1 MLKKSYF
8 PYVVL
13 LIVVLISFFQVAFNL
28 QPLKFDTI
36 DCFFPWRFYIGE
48 CLQNG
53 QLPYWNPYQD
63 LGYPIH
69 ADPSSGAWYPVVW
82 LIGSTFGYSIY
93 SISFE
98 FLLHIYLAGVGM
110 FLLARTLKF
119 ETKFALMA
127 GIAFMLSGF
136 FVGNAQHLSYII
148 SGCWLPFII
157 QQYLLLIEEKKAIH
171 ALQAGLFMFLTITG
185 GYPAV
190 TIILTYLLLTFY
202 LIHVISLI
210 RSKSYKSILQFTIQN
225 GLFLATT
232 ILCSAVMLVSV
243 AQVSP
248 YLSRL
253 GNFNLEQALF
263 SPFSPQSF
271 ISFLAPLT
279 TTVKSTY
286 WDADLSMRNGYFGL
300 IILMFFLLGIFIQ
313 KPKPLRIIFWFGIFS
328 LTASVGNYLPVRSL
342 LFNHVPLMNVFRFP
356 SVFRLFFILAAILT
370 GIYSLHQYLT
380 KTERKNWHY
389 YLLIAVSFATFLI
402 LLFAARSHGYLG
414 LQTYYKNNLFNEAIS
429 STFWQ
434 NLAVNSL
441 FQLSFLVLLGLTF
454 WRIKNTA
461 KFIAT
466 VIFLLIM
473 DLVVSVQLVAPY
485 TVFYEHVTAK
495 EAQTN
500 VARYPH
506 GFPKQKAITIDSA
519 AHLPGIGQPFWQ
531 NQQVFQKQI
540 SAEGFN
546 SFSFTSY
553 ELLESDYPLLFK
565 SVKASNLLTLSD
577 LESLRNGSIFVDFGS
592 DHLPRKYKVV
602 SGDTAILK
610 DYDAASFNIE
620 AKVKNPCLLT
630 LNQKEYTGWEAT
642 INGKGTPIFKS
653 NLNFMTVE
661 LPAGKSKVVFNYRN
675 PLLKVAFYVSLLS
688 IFGALIFILWKS
700 IKSIRLKF

>member
-171 ALQAGLFMFLTITG
+171 ALQAGLFMFLSITG

-253 GNFNLEQALF
+253 GNFNVEQALF

-300 IILMFFLLGIFIQ
+300 IVLMFFLLGIFIQ

-380 KTERKNWHY
+380 KTERKNWHF

-402 LLFAARSHGYLG
+402 LLFVARSHGYLG

-441 FQLSFLVLLGLTF
+441 FQLSLLVLLGLTF

-466 VIFLLIM
+466 VIFLLIVE
-473 DLVVSVQLVAPY
+473 LVVSVQLVAPY

-592 DHLPRKYKVV
+592 DHLPKKYKVV

-610 DYDAASFNIE
+610 DYDAASFHIE
-620 AKVKNPCLLT
+620 TKVKHTCLLT
-630 LNQKEYTGWEAT
+630 LYQKEYTGWEAT

-675 PLLKVAFYVSLLS
+675 PLLKGAFFVSLLS

-700 IKSIRLKF
+700 IKSIRLKH

>member
-13 LIVVLISFFQVAFNL
+13 LVVVLISFFQVAFNL

-127 GIAFMLSGF
+127 GIAYMLSGF

-171 ALQAGLFMFLTITG
+171 ALQAGLFMFLSITG

-210 RSKSYKSILQFTIQN
+210 RSKSYKSILQFTVQN

-253 GNFNLEQALF
+253 GNFNVEQALF

-286 WDADLSMRNGYFGL
+286 WDADLSMRNGYFGI
-300 IILMFFLLGIFIQ
+300 IILLFFLIGIFIQ

-342 LFNHVPLMNVFRFP
+342 LFNHVPLMNIFRFP

-370 GIYSLHQYLT
+370 GIYSLHHYLT
-380 KTERKNWHY
+380 KTERKNWHF

-414 LQTYYKNNLFNEAIS
+414 LQTYYNNNLFNEAIS

-441 FQLSFLVLLGLTF
+441 FQLSLLVLLGLTF
-454 WRIKNTA
+454 WKIKNTA
-461 KFIAT
+461 KFIAL
-466 VIFLLIM
+466 VIFLLIV

-506 GFPKQKAITIDSA
+506 GFPIQKAITIDSA

-531 NQQVFQKQI
+531 NQQIFQKQI

-577 LESLRNGSIFVDFGS
+577 FESVQNGSIFVDFGS
-592 DHLPRKYKVV
+592 DHLPKKYKVV

-610 DYDAASFNIE
+610 DYDAASFHIE
-620 AKVKNPCLLT
+620 AKVKHPCLLT
-630 LNQKEYTGWEAT
+630 LYQKEYTGWEVS
-642 INGKGTPIFKS
+642 INGKGVPIFKS

-661 LPAGKSKVVFNYRN
+661 LPAGKSSVVFNYRN
-675 PLLKVAFYVSLLS
+675 PLLKGAFFVSLLT

-700 IKSIRLKF
+700 IKSIRLKH

>member
-127 GIAFMLSGF
+127 GIAYMLSGF

-171 ALQAGLFMFLTITG
+171 ALQAGLFMFLSITG

-210 RSKSYKSILQFTIQN
+210 RSKSYKSILQFTVQN

-253 GNFNLEQALF
+253 GNFNVEQALF

-286 WDADLSMRNGYFGL
+286 WDADLSMRNGYFGI
-300 IILMFFLLGIFIQ
+300 IILLFFLIGIFIQ

-342 LFNHVPLMNVFRFP
+342 LFNHVPLMNIFRFP

-370 GIYSLHQYLT
+370 GIYSLHHYLT
-380 KTERKNWHY
+380 KTERKNWHF

-414 LQTYYKNNLFNEAIS
+414 LQTYYNNNLFNEAIS

-441 FQLSFLVLLGLTF
+441 FQLSLLVLLGLTF
-454 WRIKNTA
+454 WKIKNTA
-461 KFIAT
+461 KFIAL
-466 VIFLLIM
+466 VIFLLIV

-485 TVFYEHVTAK
+485 TVFYEHVTAN

-506 GFPKQKAITIDSA
+506 GFPIQKAITIDSA

-531 NQQVFQKQI
+531 NQQIFQKQI

-577 LESLRNGSIFVDFGS
+577 FESVQNGSIFVDFGS
-592 DHLPRKYKVV
+592 DHLPKKYKVV

-610 DYDAASFNIE
+610 DYDAASFHIE
-620 AKVKNPCLLT
+620 AKVKHPCLLT
-630 LNQKEYTGWEAT
+630 LYQKEYTGWEVS
-642 INGKGTPIFKS
+642 INGKGVPIFKS

-661 LPAGKSKVVFNYRN
+661 LPAGKSSVVFNYRN
-675 PLLKVAFYVSLLS
+675 PLLKGAFFVSLLT

-700 IKSIRLKF
+700 IKSIRLKH

>member
-69 ADPSSGAWYPVVW
+69 ADPSSGAWYPAVW

-127 GIAFMLSGF
+127 GIAYMLSGF

-171 ALQAGLFMFLTITG
+171 ALQAGLFMFLSITG

-253 GNFNLEQALF
+253 GNFNVEQALF

-300 IILMFFLLGIFIQ
+300 IVLMFFLLGIFIQ

-414 LQTYYKNNLFNEAIS
+414 LQTYYKNNLFKEAIS

-441 FQLSFLVLLGLTF
+441 FQLSLLVLLGLTF

-553 ELLESDYPLLFK
+553 ELLESDYPSLFK

-592 DHLPRKYKVV
+592 DHLPKKYNVV

-610 DYDAASFNIE
+610 DYDAASFHIE
-620 AKVKNPCLLT
+620 TKVKNHCLLT
-630 LNQKEYTGWEAT
+630 LYQKEYTGWEAT

-675 PLLKVAFYVSLLS
+675 PLLKGAFYVSLLS

-700 IKSIRLKF
+700 IKSIRLKH

>member
-127 GIAFMLSGF
+127 GIAYMLSGF

-171 ALQAGLFMFLTITG
+171 ALQAGLFMFLSITG

-210 RSKSYKSILQFTIQN
+210 RSKSYKSILQFTVQN

-253 GNFNLEQALF
+253 GNFNVEQALF

-286 WDADLSMRNGYFGL
+286 WDADLSMRNGYFGI
-300 IILMFFLLGIFIQ
+300 IILLFFLIGIFIK
-313 KPKPLRIIFWFGIFS
+313 KPKALRIIFWFGIFS
-328 LTASVGNYLPVRSL
+328 LTASVGNYLPIRAL
-342 LFNHVPLMNVFRFP
+342 LFNHVPLMNIFRFP
-356 SVFRLFFILAAILT
+356 SVFRLFFILGAILT
-370 GIYSLHQYLT
+370 GIYSLNHYLT
-380 KTERKNWHY
+380 KSERKNWHFH
-389 YLLIAVSFATFLI
+389 LLLGTAVITFTALI
-402 LLFAARSHGYLG
+402 FLARSHGYLG
-414 LQTYYKNNLFNEAIS
+414 LQSYCKNNIFKEAIT

-434 NLAVNSL
+434 NLAISC
-441 FQLSFLVLLGLTF
+441 LLQIALLTLLTLAF
-454 WRIKNTA
+454 WRVKNSA
-461 KFIAT
+461 KFIYAL
-466 VIFLLIM
+466 IFLLIL
-473 DLVVSVQLVAPY
+473 DLIVSVQLVAPY
-485 TVFYEHVTAK
+485 TIFYEHVTAK

-506 GFPKQKAITIDSA
+506 GFPIQKAITIDSA

-531 NQQVFQKQI
+531 NQQIFQKQI

-577 LESLRNGSIFVDFGS
+577 LESVQNGSVFVDFGS
-592 DHLPRKYKVV
+592 DHLPKKYKVV

-610 DYDAASFNIE
+610 DYDAASFHIE
-620 AKVKNPCLLT
+620 AKVKHPCLLT
-630 LNQKEYTGWEAT
+630 LYQKEYTGWEAT
-642 INGKGTPIFKS
+642 INGKETRIYKS

-661 LPAGKSKVVFNYRN
+661 LPAGKSSVVFNFRN
-675 PLLKVAFYVSLLS
+675 PLLKGAFLVSLLT
-688 IFGALIFILWKS
+688 IFGALIFILWKR
-700 IKSIRLKF
+700 IKSIRLKH

>member
-1 MLKKSYF
+1 
-8 PYVVL
+8 
-13 LIVVLISFFQVAFNL
+13 
-28 QPLKFDTI
+28 
-36 DCFFPWRFYIGE
+36 
-48 CLQNG
+48 
-53 QLPYWNPYQD
+53 
-63 LGYPIH
+63 
-69 ADPSSGAWYPVVW
+69 
-82 LIGSTFGYSIY
+82 
-93 SISFE
+93 
-98 FLLHIYLAGVGM
+98 M
-110 FLLARTLKF
+110 FLLARTLRF
-119 ETKFALMA
+119 ETNFALMA

-136 FVGNAQHLSYII
+136 FIGNAQHLPYII

-171 ALQAGLFMFLTITG
+171 ALQAGLFMFLSITG

-202 LIHVISLI
+202 LIHAISLI

-253 GNFNLEQALF
+253 GNFNVEQALF

-356 SVFRLFFILAAILT
+356 SVFRLFFILGAILT

-380 KTERKNWHY
+380 KTERKNWHFH
-389 YLLIAVSFATFLI
+389 LLIAVSFATFLI
-402 LLFAARSHGYLG
+402 LLFVARSHGYLG

-441 FQLSFLVLLGLTF
+441 FQLSLLVLLVLNF

-466 VIFLLIM
+466 VIFLLIVE
-473 DLVVSVQLVAPY
+473 LVVSVQLVAPY

-531 NQQVFQKQI
+531 NQQIFQKQI

-553 ELLESDYPLLFK
+553 ELLESDYPSLFK
-565 SVKASNLLTLSD
+565 SVKASHLLTLSD
-577 LESLRNGSIFVDFGS
+577 VESVQKGSIFVDFGS
-592 DHLPRKYKVV
+592 DHLPKKYKVV

-610 DYDAASFNIE
+610 DYDAASFHIE
-620 AKVKNPCLLT
+620 AKVKHPCLLT
-630 LNQKEYTGWEAT
+630 LYQKEYTGWKAT

-675 PLLKVAFYVSLLS
+675 PLLKGAFYVSLLS

-700 IKSIRLKF
+700 IKSIRLKH

>member
-127 GIAFMLSGF
+127 GIAYMLSGF

-171 ALQAGLFMFLTITG
+171 ALQAGLFMFLSITG

-210 RSKSYKSILQFTIQN
+210 RSKSYKSILQFTVQN

-253 GNFNLEQALF
+253 GNFNVEQALF

-286 WDADLSMRNGYFGL
+286 WDADLSMRNGYFGI
-300 IILMFFLLGIFIQ
+300 IILLFFLIGIFIQ

-342 LFNHVPLMNVFRFP
+342 LFNHVPLMNIFRFP

-370 GIYSLHQYLT
+370 GIYSLHHYLT
-380 KTERKNWHY
+380 KTERKNWHF

-414 LQTYYKNNLFNEAIS
+414 LQTYYNNNLFNEAIS

-441 FQLSFLVLLGLTF
+441 FQLSLLVLLGLTF
-454 WRIKNTA
+454 WKITNTA
-461 KFIAT
+461 KFIAL
-466 VIFLLIM
+466 VIFLLIV

-485 TVFYEHVTAK
+485 TVFYEHVTAN

-506 GFPKQKAITIDSA
+506 GFPIQKAITIDSA

-531 NQQVFQKQI
+531 NQQIFQKQI

-577 LESLRNGSIFVDFGS
+577 FESVQNGSIFVDFGS
-592 DHLPRKYKVV
+592 DHLPKKYKVV

-610 DYDAASFNIE
+610 DYDAASFHIE
-620 AKVKNPCLLT
+620 AKVKHPCLLT
-630 LNQKEYTGWEAT
+630 LYQKEYTGWEAS

-661 LPAGKSKVVFNYRN
+661 LPAGKSSVVFNYRN
-675 PLLKVAFYVSLLS
+675 PLLKGAFFVSLLT

-700 IKSIRLKF
+700 IKSIRLKH

>member
-69 ADPSSGAWYPVVW
+69 ADPSSGAWYPLVW

-171 ALQAGLFMFLTITG
+171 ALQAGLFMFLSITG

-225 GLFLATT
+225 GFFLATT

-253 GNFNLEQALF
+253 GNFNVEQALF

-610 DYDAASFNIE
+610 DYDAASFHIE

-675 PLLKVAFYVSLLS
+675 PLLKGAFFVSLLS

-700 IKSIRLKF
+700 IKSIRLKH

>member
-127 GIAFMLSGF
+127 GIAYMLSGF

-171 ALQAGLFMFLTITG
+171 ALQAGLFMFLSITG

-210 RSKSYKSILQFTIQN
+210 RSKSYKSILQFTVQN

-253 GNFNLEQALF
+253 GNFNVEQALF

-286 WDADLSMRNGYFGL
+286 WDADLSMRNGYFGI
-300 IILMFFLLGIFIQ
+300 IILLFFLIGIFIQ

-342 LFNHVPLMNVFRFP
+342 LFNHVPLMNIFRFP

-370 GIYSLHQYLT
+370 GIYSLHHYLT
-380 KTERKNWHY
+380 KTERKNWHF

-414 LQTYYKNNLFNEAIS
+414 LQTYYNNNLFNEAIS

-441 FQLSFLVLLGLTF
+441 FQLSLLVLLGLTF
-454 WRIKNTA
+454 WKIKNTA
-461 KFIAT
+461 KFIAL
-466 VIFLLIM
+466 VIFLLIV

-485 TVFYEHVTAK
+485 TVFYEHVTAN

-506 GFPKQKAITIDSA
+506 GFPIQKAITIDSA

-531 NQQVFQKQI
+531 NQQIFQKQI

-577 LESLRNGSIFVDFGS
+577 FESVQNGSIFVDFGS
-592 DHLPRKYKVV
+592 DHLPKKYKVV

-610 DYDAASFNIE
+610 DYDAASFHIE
-620 AKVKNPCLLT
+620 AKVKHPCLLT
-630 LNQKEYTGWEAT
+630 LYQKEYTGWEAS

-661 LPAGKSKVVFNYRN
+661 LPAGKSSVVFNYRN
-675 PLLKVAFYVSLLS
+675 PLLKGAFFVSLLT

-700 IKSIRLKF
+700 IKSIRLKH

>member
-13 LIVVLISFFQVAFNL
+13 LVVVLISFFQVAFNL

-127 GIAFMLSGF
+127 GIAYMLSGF

-171 ALQAGLFMFLTITG
+171 ALQAGLFMFLSITG

-210 RSKSYKSILQFTIQN
+210 RSKSYKSILQFTVQN

-253 GNFNLEQALF
+253 GNFNVEQALF

-286 WDADLSMRNGYFGL
+286 WDADLSMRNGYFGI
-300 IILMFFLLGIFIQ
+300 IILLFFLIGIFIQ

-342 LFNHVPLMNVFRFP
+342 LFNHVPLMNIFRFP

-370 GIYSLHQYLT
+370 GIYSLHHYLT
-380 KTERKNWHY
+380 KTERKNWHF

-414 LQTYYKNNLFNEAIS
+414 LQTYYNNNLFNEAIS

-441 FQLSFLVLLGLTF
+441 FQLSLLVLLGLTF
-454 WRIKNTA
+454 WKIKNTA
-461 KFIAT
+461 KFIAL
-466 VIFLLIM
+466 VIFLLIV

-506 GFPKQKAITIDSA
+506 GFPIQKAITIDSA

-531 NQQVFQKQI
+531 NQQIFQKQI

-577 LESLRNGSIFVDFGS
+577 FESVQNGSIFVDFGS
-592 DHLPRKYKVV
+592 DHLPKKYKVV

-610 DYDAASFNIE
+610 DYDAASFHIE
-620 AKVKNPCLLT
+620 AKVKHPCLLT
-630 LNQKEYTGWEAT
+630 LYQKEYTGWEVS
-642 INGKGTPIFKS
+642 INGKGVPIFKS

-661 LPAGKSKVVFNYRN
+661 LPAGKSSVVFNYRN
-675 PLLKVAFYVSLLS
+675 PLLKGAFFVSLLT
-688 IFGALIFILWKS
+688 IFGVLIFILWKS
-700 IKSIRLKF
+700 IKSIRLKH

>member
-127 GIAFMLSGF
+127 GIAYMLSGF

-171 ALQAGLFMFLTITG
+171 ALQAGLFMFLSITG

-253 GNFNLEQALF
+253 GNFNVEQALF

-286 WDADLSMRNGYFGL
+286 WDADLSMRNGYFGI
-300 IILMFFLLGIFIQ
+300 IILLFFLIGIFIQ

-342 LFNHVPLMNVFRFP
+342 LFNHVPLMNIFRFP

-370 GIYSLHQYLT
+370 GIYSLHHYLT
-380 KTERKNWHY
+380 KTERKNWHF

-414 LQTYYKNNLFNEAIS
+414 LQTYYNNNLFNEAIS

-441 FQLSFLVLLGLTF
+441 FQLSLLVLLGLTF
-454 WRIKNTA
+454 WKIKNTA
-461 KFIAT
+461 KFIAL
-466 VIFLLIM
+466 VIFLLIV

-485 TVFYEHVTAK
+485 TVFYEHVTAN

-506 GFPKQKAITIDSA
+506 GFPIQKAITIDSA

-531 NQQVFQKQI
+531 NQQIFQKQI

-577 LESLRNGSIFVDFGS
+577 FESVQNGSIFVDFGS
-592 DHLPRKYKVV
+592 DHLPKKYKVV

-610 DYDAASFNIE
+610 DYDAASFHIE
-620 AKVKNPCLLT
+620 AKVKHPCLLT
-630 LNQKEYTGWEAT
+630 LYQKEYTGWEAS

-661 LPAGKSKVVFNYRN
+661 LPAGKSSVVFNYRN
-675 PLLKVAFYVSLLS
+675 PLLKGAFFVSLLT
-688 IFGALIFILWKS
+688 IFGALIFILWKR
-700 IKSIRLKF
+700 IKSIRLKH

>member
-171 ALQAGLFMFLTITG
+171 ALQAGLFMFLSITG

-210 RSKSYKSILQFTIQN
+210 RSKSYKSILQFTVQN

-253 GNFNLEQALF
+253 GNFNVEQALF

-286 WDADLSMRNGYFGL
+286 WDADLSMRNGYFGI
-300 IILMFFLLGIFIQ
+300 IILLFFLIGIFIQ

-342 LFNHVPLMNVFRFP
+342 LFNHVPLMNIFRFP

-370 GIYSLHQYLT
+370 GIYSLHHYLT
-380 KTERKNWHY
+380 KTERKNWHF

-414 LQTYYKNNLFNEAIS
+414 LQTYYNNNLFNEAIS

-441 FQLSFLVLLGLTF
+441 FQLSLLVLLGLTF
-454 WRIKNTA
+454 WKIKNTA
-461 KFIAT
+461 KFIAL
-466 VIFLLIM
+466 VIFLLIV

-485 TVFYEHVTAK
+485 TVFYEHVTAN

-506 GFPKQKAITIDSA
+506 GFPIQKAITIDSA

-531 NQQVFQKQI
+531 NQQIFQKQI

-577 LESLRNGSIFVDFGS
+577 FESVQNGSIFVDFGS
-592 DHLPRKYKVV
+592 DHLPKKYKVV

-610 DYDAASFNIE
+610 DYDAASFHIE
-620 AKVKNPCLLT
+620 AKVKHPCLLT
-630 LNQKEYTGWEAT
+630 LYQKEYTGWEVS
-642 INGKGTPIFKS
+642 INGKGVPIFKS

-661 LPAGKSKVVFNYRN
+661 LPAGKSSVVFNYRN
-675 PLLKVAFYVSLLS
+675 PLLKGAFFVSLLT

-700 IKSIRLKF
+700 IKSIRLKH

>member
-8 PYVVL
+8 PYAVL
-13 LIVVLISFFQVAFNL
+13 LVAVLIAFFQVAFNL
-28 QPLKFDTI
+28 QPLKFDAI

-110 FLLARTLKF
+110 FLLARTLRF
-119 ETKFALMA
+119 ETNFALMA

-136 FVGNAQHLSYII
+136 FIGNAQHLPYII

-171 ALQAGLFMFLTITG
+171 ALQAGLFMFLSITG

-202 LIHVISLI
+202 LIHAISLI

-253 GNFNLEQALF
+253 GNFNVEQALF

-356 SVFRLFFILAAILT
+356 SVFRLFFILGAILT

-380 KTERKNWHY
+380 KTERKNWHFH
-389 YLLIAVSFATFLI
+389 LLIAVSFATFLI
-402 LLFAARSHGYLG
+402 LLFVARSHGYLG

-441 FQLSFLVLLGLTF
+441 FQLSLLVLLVLNF

-466 VIFLLIM
+466 VIFLLIVE
-473 DLVVSVQLVAPY
+473 LVVSVQLVAPY

-531 NQQVFQKQI
+531 NQQIFQKQI

-553 ELLESDYPLLFK
+553 ELLESDYPSLFK
-565 SVKASNLLTLSD
+565 SVKASHLLTLSD
-577 LESLRNGSIFVDFGS
+577 VESVQKGSIFVDFGS
-592 DHLPRKYKVV
+592 DHLPKKYKVV

-610 DYDAASFNIE
+610 DYDAASFHIE
-620 AKVKNPCLLT
+620 AKVKHPCLLT
-630 LNQKEYTGWEAT
+630 LYQKEYTGWKAT

-675 PLLKVAFYVSLLS
+675 PLLKGAFYVSLLS

-700 IKSIRLKF
+700 IKSIRLKH

>member
-13 LIVVLISFFQVAFNL
+13 LVVVLISFFQVAFNL

-69 ADPSSGAWYPVVW
+69 ADPSSGAWYPAVW

-127 GIAFMLSGF
+127 GIAYMLSGF

-171 ALQAGLFMFLTITG
+171 ALQAGLFMFLSITG

-210 RSKSYKSILQFTIQN
+210 RSKSYKSILQFTVQN

-253 GNFNLEQALF
+253 GNFNVEQALF

-370 GIYSLHQYLT
+370 GSYSLHQYLT
-380 KTERKNWHY
+380 KTERKNWHF

-414 LQTYYKNNLFNEAIS
+414 LQTYYNNNLFNEAIS

-441 FQLSFLVLLGLTF
+441 FQLSLLVLLGLTF
-454 WRIKNTA
+454 WKIKNTA
-461 KFIAT
+461 KFIAL
-466 VIFLLIM
+466 VIFLLIV

-506 GFPKQKAITIDSA
+506 GFPIQKAITIDSA

-531 NQQVFQKQI
+531 NQQIFQKQI

-577 LESLRNGSIFVDFGS
+577 VESVKKGSIFVDFGS
-592 DHLPRKYKVV
+592 DHLPKKYKVV

-610 DYDAASFNIE
+610 DYDAASFHIE
-620 AKVKNPCLLT
+620 TKVKNHCLLT
-630 LNQKEYTGWEAT
+630 LYQKEYTGWEAT
-642 INGKGTPIFKS
+642 INGKGSPIFKS

-675 PLLKVAFYVSLLS
+675 PVLKGAFFVSLLS

>member
-69 ADPSSGAWYPVVW
+69 ADPSSGAWYPLVW

-171 ALQAGLFMFLTITG
+171 ALQAGLFMFLSITG

-253 GNFNLEQALF
+253 GNFNVEQALF

-300 IILMFFLLGIFIQ
+300 IVLMFFLLGIFIQ

-380 KTERKNWHY
+380 KTERKNWHF

-402 LLFAARSHGYLG
+402 LLFVARSHGYLG

-531 NQQVFQKQI
+531 NQQIFQKQI

-553 ELLESDYPLLFK
+553 ELLESDHPSLFK
-565 SVKASNLLTLSD
+565 SVKAANLLTLSD
-577 LESLRNGSIFVDFGS
+577 LESVQNGSIFVDFGS
-592 DHLPRKYKVV
+592 DHLPKKYKVV

-610 DYDAASFNIE
+610 DYDAASFHIE
-620 AKVKNPCLLT
+620 TKAKNPCLLI
-630 LNQKEYTGWEAT
+630 LYQKEYTGWEAT
-642 INGKGTPIFKS
+642 INGKGIPIFKS

-675 PLLKVAFYVSLLS
+675 PLLKGAFFVSLLS

-700 IKSIRLKF
+700 IKSIRLKH

>member
-69 ADPSSGAWYPVVW
+69 ADPSSGAWYPAVW

-127 GIAFMLSGF
+127 GIAYMLSGF

-171 ALQAGLFMFLTITG
+171 ALQAGLFMFLSITG

-225 GLFLATT
+225 GFFLATT

-253 GNFNLEQALF
+253 GNFNVEQALF

-300 IILMFFLLGIFIQ
+300 IVLMFFLLGIFIQ

-380 KTERKNWHY
+380 KTERKNWHF

-402 LLFAARSHGYLG
+402 LLFVARSHGYLG
-414 LQTYYKNNLFNEAIS
+414 LQTYYKNNLFKEAIS

-441 FQLSFLVLLGLTF
+441 FQLSLLVLLGLTF

-531 NQQVFQKQI
+531 NQQIFQKQI

-553 ELLESDYPLLFK
+553 ELLESDYPSLFK
-565 SVKASNLLTLSD
+565 SVKASHLLNLSD
-577 LESLRNGSIFVDFGS
+577 LESVENGSIFVDFGS
-592 DHLPRKYKVV
+592 DHLPKKYKVV

-610 DYDAASFNIE
+610 DYDAASFHIE
-620 AKVKNPCLLT
+620 TKVKNHCLLT
-630 LNQKEYTGWEAT
+630 LYQKEYTGWEAT

-675 PLLKVAFYVSLLS
+675 PLLKGAFFVSLLS
-688 IFGALIFILWKS
+688 IFGALIFILWKRT
-700 IKSIRLKF
+700 KSIRLKH

>member
-69 ADPSSGAWYPVVW
+69 ADPSSGAWYPAVW

-127 GIAFMLSGF
+127 GIAYMLSGF

-171 ALQAGLFMFLTITG
+171 ALQAGLFMFLSITG

-243 AQVSP
+243 VQVSP

-253 GNFNLEQALF
+253 GNFNVEQALF

-300 IILMFFLLGIFIQ
+300 IVLMFFLLGIFIQ

-414 LQTYYKNNLFNEAIS
+414 LQTYYKNNLFKEAIS

-441 FQLSFLVLLGLTF
+441 FQLSLLVLLGLTF

-553 ELLESDYPLLFK
+553 ELLESDYPSLFK

-577 LESLRNGSIFVDFGS
+577 LESVQNGSIFVDFGS
-592 DHLPRKYKVV
+592 DHLPKKYKVV

-610 DYDAASFNIE
+610 DYDAASFHIE
-620 AKVKNPCLLT
+620 TKVKNHCLLT
-630 LNQKEYTGWEAT
+630 LYQKEYTGWEAT

-675 PLLKVAFYVSLLS
+675 PLLKGAFYVSLLS

-700 IKSIRLKF
+700 IKSIRLKH

>member
-127 GIAFMLSGF
+127 GIAYMLSGF

-171 ALQAGLFMFLTITG
+171 ALQAGLFMFLSITG

-210 RSKSYKSILQFTIQN
+210 RSKSYKSILQFTVQN

-253 GNFNLEQALF
+253 GNFNVEQALF

-286 WDADLSMRNGYFGL
+286 WDADLSMRNGYFGI
-300 IILMFFLLGIFIQ
+300 IILLFFLIGIFIQ

-342 LFNHVPLMNVFRFP
+342 LFNHVPLMNIFRFP

-370 GIYSLHQYLT
+370 GIYSLHHYLT
-380 KTERKNWHY
+380 KTERKNWHF

-414 LQTYYKNNLFNEAIS
+414 LQTYYNNNLFNEAIS

-441 FQLSFLVLLGLTF
+441 FQLSLLVLLGLTF
-454 WRIKNTA
+454 WKIKNTA
-461 KFIAT
+461 KFIAL
-466 VIFLLIM
+466 VIFLLIV

-506 GFPKQKAITIDSA
+506 GFPIQKAITIDSA

-531 NQQVFQKQI
+531 NQQIFQKQI

-577 LESLRNGSIFVDFGS
+577 FESMQNGSIFVDFGS
-592 DHLPRKYKVV
+592 DHLPKKYKVV

-610 DYDAASFNIE
+610 DYDAASFHIE
-620 AKVKNPCLLT
+620 AKVKHPCLLT
-630 LNQKEYTGWEAT
+630 LYQKEYTGWEVS
-642 INGKGTPIFKS
+642 INGKGVPIFKS

-661 LPAGKSKVVFNYRN
+661 LPAGKSSVVFNYRN
-675 PLLKVAFYVSLLS
+675 PLLKGAFFVSLLT

-700 IKSIRLKF
+700 IKSIRLKH

>member
-13 LIVVLISFFQVAFNL
+13 LIVVLISFFQVALNL

-127 GIAFMLSGF
+127 GIAYMLSGF

-171 ALQAGLFMFLTITG
+171 ALQAGLFMFLSITG

-253 GNFNLEQALF
+253 GNFNVEQALF

-279 TTVKSTY
+279 TIVKSTY

-300 IILMFFLLGIFIQ
+300 IVLMFFLLGIFIQ

-380 KTERKNWHY
+380 KTERKNWHFH
-389 YLLIAVSFATFLI
+389 LLIAVSFATFLI
-402 LLFAARSHGYLG
+402 LLFVARSHGYLG

-441 FQLSFLVLLGLTF
+441 FQLSLLVLLGLTF

-466 VIFLLIM
+466 VIFLLII

-531 NQQVFQKQI
+531 NQQIFQKQI

-553 ELLESDYPLLFK
+553 ELLESDYPSLFK
-565 SVKASNLLTLSD
+565 SVKASHLLTLSD
-577 LESLRNGSIFVDFGS
+577 VESVQKGSIFVDFGS
-592 DHLPRKYKVV
+592 DHLPKKYKVV

-610 DYDAASFNIE
+610 DYDAASFHIE
-620 AKVKNPCLLT
+620 TKVKHTCLLT
-630 LNQKEYTGWEAT
+630 LYQKEYTGWEAT

-675 PLLKVAFYVSLLS
+675 PLLKGAFFVSLLS

-700 IKSIRLKF
+700 IKSIRLKH

>member
-69 ADPSSGAWYPVVW
+69 ADPSSGACYPVVW

-127 GIAFMLSGF
+127 GIAYMLSGF

-171 ALQAGLFMFLTITG
+171 ALQAGLFMFLSITG

-225 GLFLATT
+225 SLFLATT

-253 GNFNLEQALF
+253 GNFNVEQALF

-300 IILMFFLLGIFIQ
+300 IILLFFLLGIFIQ

-380 KTERKNWHY
+380 KTERKNWHF

-414 LQTYYKNNLFNEAIS
+414 LQTYYKNNLFKEAIS

-441 FQLSFLVLLGLTF
+441 FQLSLLVLLALTF

-466 VIFLLIM
+466 VIFLLIVE
-473 DLVVSVQLVAPY
+473 LVVSVQLVAPY

-531 NQQVFQKQI
+531 NQQIFQKQI

-577 LESLRNGSIFVDFGS
+577 LESVQNGSIFVDFGS
-592 DHLPRKYKVV
+592 DHLPEKYKVV

-610 DYDAASFNIE
+610 DYDAASFHIE
-620 AKVKNPCLLT
+620 AKVKHHCLLT
-630 LNQKEYTGWEAT
+630 LYQKEYTGWEAT

-675 PLLKVAFYVSLLS
+675 PLLKGAFFVSLLS

-700 IKSIRLKF
+700 IKSIRLKH

>member
-69 ADPSSGAWYPVVW
+69 ADPSSGAWYPAVW

-127 GIAFMLSGF
+127 GIAYMLSGF

-171 ALQAGLFMFLTITG
+171 ALQAGLFMFLSITG

-243 AQVSP
+243 VQVSP

-253 GNFNLEQALF
+253 GNFNVEQALF

-300 IILMFFLLGIFIQ
+300 IVLMFFLLGIFIQ

-414 LQTYYKNNLFNEAIS
+414 LQTYYKNNLFKEAIS

-441 FQLSFLVLLGLTF
+441 FQLSLLVLLGLTF

-553 ELLESDYPLLFK
+553 ELLESDYPSLFK

-592 DHLPRKYKVV
+592 DHLPKKYNVV

-610 DYDAASFNIE
+610 DYDAASFHIE
-620 AKVKNPCLLT
+620 TKVKNHCLLT
-630 LNQKEYTGWEAT
+630 LYQKEYTGWEAT

-675 PLLKVAFYVSLLS
+675 PLLKGAFYVSLLS

-700 IKSIRLKF
+700 IKSIRLKH

>member
-69 ADPSSGAWYPVVW
+69 ADPSSGAWYPAVW

-127 GIAFMLSGF
+127 GIAYMLSGF

-171 ALQAGLFMFLTITG
+171 ALQAGLFMFLSITG

-243 AQVSP
+243 VQVSP

-253 GNFNLEQALF
+253 GNFNVEQALF

-286 WDADLSMRNGYFGL
+286 
-300 IILMFFLLGIFIQ
+300 
-313 KPKPLRIIFWFGIFS
+313 
-328 LTASVGNYLPVRSL
+328 
-342 LFNHVPLMNVFRFP
+342 
-356 SVFRLFFILAAILT
+356 
-370 GIYSLHQYLT
+370 
-380 KTERKNWHY
+380 
-389 YLLIAVSFATFLI
+389 
-402 LLFAARSHGYLG
+402 
-414 LQTYYKNNLFNEAIS
+414 
-429 STFWQ
+429 
-434 NLAVNSL
+434 
-441 FQLSFLVLLGLTF
+441 
-454 WRIKNTA
+454 
-461 KFIAT
+461 
-466 VIFLLIM
+466 
-473 DLVVSVQLVAPY
+473 
-485 TVFYEHVTAK
+485 
-495 EAQTN
+495 
-500 VARYPH
+500 
-506 GFPKQKAITIDSA
+506 
-519 AHLPGIGQPFWQ
+519 
-531 NQQVFQKQI
+531 
-540 SAEGFN
+540 
-546 SFSFTSY
+546 
-553 ELLESDYPLLFK
+553 
-565 SVKASNLLTLSD
+565 
-577 LESLRNGSIFVDFGS
+577 
-592 DHLPRKYKVV
+592 
-602 SGDTAILK
+602 
-610 DYDAASFNIE
+610 
-620 AKVKNPCLLT
+620 
-630 LNQKEYTGWEAT
+630 
-642 INGKGTPIFKS
+642 
-653 NLNFMTVE
+653 
-661 LPAGKSKVVFNYRN
+661 
-675 PLLKVAFYVSLLS
+675 
-688 IFGALIFILWKS
+688 
-700 IKSIRLKF
+700 

>member
-171 ALQAGLFMFLTITG
+171 ALQAGLFMFLSITG

-253 GNFNLEQALF
+253 GNFNVEQALF

-380 KTERKNWHY
+380 KTERKNWHF

-402 LLFAARSHGYLG
+402 LLFVARSHGYLG

-441 FQLSFLVLLGLTF
+441 FQLSLLVLLGLTF

-466 VIFLLIM
+466 VIFLLII

-553 ELLESDYPLLFK
+553 ELLESDYPSLFK
-565 SVKASNLLTLSD
+565 SVKASHLLTLSD
-577 LESLRNGSIFVDFGS
+577 VESVQKGSIFVDFGS
-592 DHLPRKYKVV
+592 DHLPKKYKVV

-610 DYDAASFNIE
+610 DYDAASFHIE
-620 AKVKNPCLLT
+620 TKVKHTCLLT
-630 LNQKEYTGWEAT
+630 LYQKEYTGWEAT

-675 PLLKVAFYVSLLS
+675 PLLKGAFFVSLLS

-700 IKSIRLKF
+700 IKSIRLKH

>member
-127 GIAFMLSGF
+127 GIAYMLSGF

-171 ALQAGLFMFLTITG
+171 ALQAGLFMFLSITG

-210 RSKSYKSILQFTIQN
+210 RSKSYKSILQFTVQN

-253 GNFNLEQALF
+253 GNFNVEQALF

-286 WDADLSMRNGYFGL
+286 WDADLSMRNGYFGI
-300 IILMFFLLGIFIQ
+300 IILLFFLIGIFIQ

-342 LFNHVPLMNVFRFP
+342 LFNHVPLMNIFRFP

-370 GIYSLHQYLT
+370 GIYSLHHYLT
-380 KTERKNWHY
+380 KTERKNWHF
-389 YLLIAVSFATFLI
+389 YLLIAVSFATFLM

-414 LQTYYKNNLFNEAIS
+414 LQTYYNNNLFNEAIS

-441 FQLSFLVLLGLTF
+441 FQLSLLVLLGLTF
-454 WRIKNTA
+454 WKIKNTA
-461 KFIAT
+461 KFIAL
-466 VIFLLIM
+466 VIFLLIV

-485 TVFYEHVTAK
+485 TVFYEHVTAN

-506 GFPKQKAITIDSA
+506 GFPIQKAITIDSA

-531 NQQVFQKQI
+531 NQQIFQKQI

-577 LESLRNGSIFVDFGS
+577 FESVQNGSIFVDFGS
-592 DHLPRKYKVV
+592 DHLPKKYKVV

-610 DYDAASFNIE
+610 DYDAASFHIE
-620 AKVKNPCLLT
+620 AKVKHPCLLT
-630 LNQKEYTGWEAT
+630 LYQKEYTGWEAS

-661 LPAGKSKVVFNYRN
+661 LPAGKSSVNFCYKN
-675 PLLKVAFYVSLLS
+675 PLLKGAFFLSLFSIVA
-688 IFGALIFILWKS
+688 ALTFIVWTT
-700 IKSIRLKF
+700 IKAKKLKH

>member
-127 GIAFMLSGF
+127 GIAYMLSGF

-171 ALQAGLFMFLTITG
+171 ALQAGLFMFLSITG

-210 RSKSYKSILQFTIQN
+210 RSKSYKSILQFTVQN

-253 GNFNLEQALF
+253 GNFNVEQALF

-286 WDADLSMRNGYFGL
+286 WDADLSMRNGYFGI
-300 IILMFFLLGIFIQ
+300 IILLFFLIGIFIQ

-342 LFNHVPLMNVFRFP
+342 LFNHVPLMNIFRFP

-370 GIYSLHQYLT
+370 GIYSLHHYLT
-380 KTERKNWHY
+380 KTERKNWHF

-414 LQTYYKNNLFNEAIS
+414 LQTYYNNNLFNEAIS

-441 FQLSFLVLLGLTF
+441 FQLSLLVLLGLTF
-454 WRIKNTA
+454 WKITNTA
-461 KFIAT
+461 KFIAL
-466 VIFLLIM
+466 VIFLLIV

-485 TVFYEHVTAK
+485 TVFYEHVTAN

-506 GFPKQKAITIDSA
+506 GFPIQKAITIDSA

-531 NQQVFQKQI
+531 NQQIFQKQI

-577 LESLRNGSIFVDFGS
+577 FESVQNGSIFVDFGS
-592 DHLPRKYKVV
+592 DHLPKKYKVV

-610 DYDAASFNIE
+610 DYDAASFHIE
-620 AKVKNPCLLT
+620 AKVKHPCLLT
-630 LNQKEYTGWEAT
+630 LYQKEYTGWEAT
-642 INGKGTPIFKS
+642 INGKETRIYKS

-661 LPAGKSKVVFNYRN
+661 LPAGKSSVVFNFRN
-675 PLLKVAFYVSLLS
+675 PLLKGAFLVSLLT
-688 IFGALIFILWKS
+688 IFGALIFILWKR
-700 IKSIRLKF
+700 IKSIRLKH

>member
-69 ADPSSGAWYPVVW
+69 ADPSSGAWYPAVW

-127 GIAFMLSGF
+127 GIAYMLSGF

-171 ALQAGLFMFLTITG
+171 ALQAGLFMFLSITG

-253 GNFNLEQALF
+253 GNFNVEQALF

-279 TTVKSTY
+279 TIVKSTY

-300 IILMFFLLGIFIQ
+300 IILMFFPLGIFIQ

-328 LTASVGNYLPVRSL
+328 LTASVGNYLPVRTL

-414 LQTYYKNNLFNEAIS
+414 LQTYYKNNLFKEAIS

-441 FQLSFLVLLGLTF
+441 FQLSLLVLLGLTF

-553 ELLESDYPLLFK
+553 ELLESDYPSLFK

-592 DHLPRKYKVV
+592 DHLPKKYNVV

-610 DYDAASFNIE
+610 DYDAASFHIE
-620 AKVKNPCLLT
+620 TKAKNPCLLI
-630 LNQKEYTGWEAT
+630 LYQKEYTGWEAT

-675 PLLKVAFYVSLLS
+675 PLLKGAFYVSLLS

-700 IKSIRLKF
+700 IKSIRLKH

>member
-127 GIAFMLSGF
+127 GIAYMLSGF

-171 ALQAGLFMFLTITG
+171 ALQAGIFMFLSITG

-253 GNFNLEQALF
+253 GNFNVEQALF

-380 KTERKNWHY
+380 KTERKNWHF

-402 LLFAARSHGYLG
+402 LLFVARSHGYLG
-414 LQTYYKNNLFNEAIS
+414 LQTYYKNNLFKEAIS

-441 FQLSFLVLLGLTF
+441 FQLSLLVLLVLTF

-531 NQQVFQKQI
+531 NQQLFQKQI

-577 LESLRNGSIFVDFGS
+577 LESVENGSIFVDFGS
-592 DHLPRKYKVV
+592 DHLPKKYKVV

-610 DYDAASFNIE
+610 DYDAASFHIE
-620 AKVKNPCLLT
+620 TKVKNHCLLT
-630 LNQKEYTGWEAT
+630 LYQKEYTGWEAT

-675 PLLKVAFYVSLLS
+675 PLLKGAFFVSLFS
-688 IFGALIFILWKS
+688 IFGALIFILWKRT
-700 IKSIRLKF
+700 KSIRLKH

>member
-69 ADPSSGAWYPVVW
+69 ADPSSGAWYPAVW

-127 GIAFMLSGF
+127 GIAYMLSGF

-171 ALQAGLFMFLTITG
+171 ALQAGLFMFLSITG

-225 GLFLATT
+225 GFFLATT

-253 GNFNLEQALF
+253 GNFNVEQALF

-300 IILMFFLLGIFIQ
+300 IVLMFFLLGIFIQ

-380 KTERKNWHY
+380 KTERKNWHF

-402 LLFAARSHGYLG
+402 LLFVARSHGYLG
-414 LQTYYKNNLFNEAIS
+414 LQTYYKNNLFKEAIS

-441 FQLSFLVLLGLTF
+441 FQLSLLVLLGLTF

-531 NQQVFQKQI
+531 NQQIFQKQI

-553 ELLESDYPLLFK
+553 ELLESDYPSLFK
-565 SVKASNLLTLSD
+565 SVKASHLLNLSD
-577 LESLRNGSIFVDFGS
+577 LESVENGSIFVDFGS
-592 DHLPRKYKVV
+592 DHLPKKYKVV

-610 DYDAASFNIE
+610 DYDAASFHIE
-620 AKVKNPCLLT
+620 TKVKNHCLLT
-630 LNQKEYTGWEAT
+630 LYQKEYTGWEAT

-675 PLLKVAFYVSLLS
+675 PLLKGAFFVSLLS

>member
-8 PYVVL
+8 PYVIL
-13 LIVVLISFFQVAFNL
+13 LIVVLISFFQVALNL

-69 ADPSSGAWYPVVW
+69 ADPSSGAWYPLVW

-171 ALQAGLFMFLTITG
+171 ALQAGLFMFLSITG

-253 GNFNLEQALF
+253 GNFNVEQALF

-441 FQLSFLVLLGLTF
+441 FQLSLLVLLGLTF

-531 NQQVFQKQI
+531 NQQIFQKQI

-553 ELLESDYPLLFK
+553 ELLESDYPSLFK
-565 SVKASNLLTLSD
+565 SVKASHLLTLSD
-577 LESLRNGSIFVDFGS
+577 LESVQNGSIFVDFGS
-592 DHLPRKYKVV
+592 DHLPKKYKVV
-602 SGDTAILK
+602 RGDTAILK
-610 DYDAASFNIE
+610 DYDAASFHIE
-620 AKVKNPCLLT
+620 AKVKHNCLLT
-630 LNQKEYTGWEAT
+630 LYQKEYTGWEAT
-642 INGKGTPIFKS
+642 INGKETPIFKS

>member
-127 GIAFMLSGF
+127 GIAYMLSGF

-171 ALQAGLFMFLTITG
+171 ALQAGLFMFLSITG

-210 RSKSYKSILQFTIQN
+210 RSKSYKSILQFTVQN

-253 GNFNLEQALF
+253 GNFNVEQALF

-286 WDADLSMRNGYFGL
+286 WDADLSMRNGYFGI
-300 IILMFFLLGIFIQ
+300 IILLFFLIGIFIQ

-342 LFNHVPLMNVFRFP
+342 LFNHVPLMNIFRFP

-370 GIYSLHQYLT
+370 GIYSLHHYLT
-380 KTERKNWHY
+380 KTERKNWHF
-389 YLLIAVSFATFLI
+389 YLLIAVSFATFLM

-414 LQTYYKNNLFNEAIS
+414 LQTYYNNNLFNEAIS

-441 FQLSFLVLLGLTF
+441 FQLSLLVLLGLTF
-454 WRIKNTA
+454 WKIKNTA
-461 KFIAT
+461 KFIAL
-466 VIFLLIM
+466 VIFLLIV

-485 TVFYEHVTAK
+485 TVFYEHVTAN

-506 GFPKQKAITIDSA
+506 GFPIQKAITIDSA

-531 NQQVFQKQI
+531 NQQIFQKQI

-577 LESLRNGSIFVDFGS
+577 FESVQNGSIFVDFGS
-592 DHLPRKYKVV
+592 DHLPKKYKVV

-610 DYDAASFNIE
+610 DYDAASFHIE
-620 AKVKNPCLLT
+620 AKVKHPCLLT
-630 LNQKEYTGWEAT
+630 LYQKEYTGWEAS

-661 LPAGKSKVVFNYRN
+661 LPAGKSSVVFNYRN
-675 PLLKVAFYVSLLS
+675 PLLKGAFFVSLLT

-700 IKSIRLKF
+700 IKSIRLKH